1 MMPEMNPNN
10 VVDSLLV
17 SLGVDVDDKSFKAAS
32 DTFNGLK
39 STILQLG
46 ATAGVG
52 FGFKALTSDLSASV
66 LEMDRLS
73 RITGFTIRQV
83 ESLRHAMRQ
92 SGLNPDSANQL
103 AQKIPAWRQAAKQGE
118 LGDRAY
124 WSGKFNPVEL
134 LNKSDQEALEYIVS
148 SYGVMNNEQRRTLR
162 QGLGI
167 GDNDDTTRLFENG
180 IQGLQKAYEE
190 FQELYQPIDQK
201 LIDAANEFNK
211 EMAKLT
217 LNFESLQKQ
226 IGGPLL
232 TDLNACLKLINDF
245 LKENNKEIS
254 SIVSGEWYDDLMKYS
269 EDAGNTFRSWLKEVF
284 VSESDPVLANNLAT
298 QGTFRGYSENYLY
311 NAMNRLPSA
320 YSREIQSRE
329 SITPGVFGRTYYTEA
344 SVSGTE
350 LNNTQGG
357 RSAQPLGI
365 RNKNPGN
372 LRFANQYGAIRGE
385 GGFAKF
391 GNDEAGIS
399 ALHRQLGLY
408 FGRGL
413 NTISKIVN
421 KYAPASDNNNVPA
434 YINALMRAT
443 GKGAHETLDFGDTET
458 IISLMNGIINH
469 EVGRGHYSRNQIAG
483 VVRQN
488 SARVP
493 AVNLDAYNA
502 TANTVPRLPELTG
515 GNRGNDVKVTNH
527 YSIDARGI
535 NSDELMRRVKQ
546 EQAEDLN
553 EARALTHTDNY

>member
-52 FGFKALTSDLSASV
+52 FGFRALTSGLSASV

-83 ESLRHAMRQ
+83 ESLRYAMRQ

-103 AQKIPAWRQAAKQGE
+103 AQKIPAWRQAARQGE

-211 EMAKLT
+211 EMAKLSV
-217 LNFESLQKQ
+217 NFENLQKQ

-232 TDLNACLKLINDF
+232 ADLNACLKLINDF
-245 LKENNKEIS
+245 VKENNKEIS
-254 SIVSGEWYDDLMKYS
+254 SIISGEWYDDLLKYS
-269 EDAGNTFRSWLKEVF
+269 ENAGNTFRSWLKEVF

-298 QGTFRGYSENYLY
+298 QGTFRGYSANYLN

-329 SITPGVFGRTYYTEA
+329 SITPGVFDRTYYTEA
-344 SVSGTE
+344 SIGGAE
-350 LNNTQGG
+350 LNNSQRGSST
-357 RSAQPLGI
+357 QPLGV
-365 RNKNPGN
+365 RNRNPGN

-408 FGRGL
+408 FGRGI

-421 KYAPASDNNNVPA
+421 KYAPASDNNDVPA
-434 YINALMRAT
+434 YINALMRVT
-443 GKGAHETLDFGDTET
+443 GKSAHEILDFGDTET
-458 IISLMNGIINH
+458 IISLMNGIINQ
-469 EVGRGHYSRNQIAG
+469 EVGRGHYSRNQIGG
-483 VVRQN
+483 VVRRN
-488 SARVP
+488 SAGAP

-502 TANTVPRLPELTG
+502 TASTVPSISAPAGG
-515 GNRGNDVKVTNH
+515 GNKVEITQINHNTIQTGADSEEVIRRIEERDTTN
-527 YSIDARGI
+527 
-535 NSDELMRRVKQ
+535 
-546 EQAEDLN
+546 LN
-553 EARALTHTDNY
+553 EAMAMTKTDKY

>member
-1 MMPEMNPNN
+1 MSNAESEG

-17 SLGVDVDDKSFKAAS
+17 SLGIDVDDKSFKAAS

-46 ATAGVG
+46 AAAGVG
-52 FGFKALTSDLSASV
+52 FGFRALTSDLSASV

-73 RITGFTIRQV
+73 RITGFTVRQV
-83 ESLRHAMRQ
+83 ESLRYAMRR
-92 SGLNPDSANQL
+92 SGLNPESANQL

-167 GDNDDTTRLFENG
+167 GDNDDSTRLFENG
-180 IQGLQKAYEE
+180 IQGLKKAYEE

-217 LNFESLQKQ
+217 INFESLQKQ

-232 TDLNACLKLINDF
+232 TDLKACLKLINDF
-245 LKENNKEIS
+245 IKDNNKEIS
-254 SIVSGEWYDDLMKYS
+254 SIVSGEWYNDLMKYS
-269 EDAGNTFRSWLKEVF
+269 EDAGNAFRSWLKEVF

-298 QGTFRGYSENYLY
+298 QGTFRGYSENYFN

-320 YSREIQSRE
+320 YSREIKSRE
-329 SITPGVFGRTYYTEA
+329 SITPGVFDRTYYTEA
-344 SVSGTE
+344 SIGGTE

-357 RSAQPLGI
+357 SSTQPLGI
-365 RNKNPGN
+365 RNRNPGN

-408 FGRGL
+408 FGRGI

-458 IISLMNGIINH
+458 IISLMNGIINQ
-469 EVGRGHYSRNQIAG
+469 EVGRGHYSRNQIGG
-483 VVRQN
+483 VVRRN
-488 SARVP
+488 SAGAP

-502 TANTVPRLPELTG
+502 TASTVPSISAPAGG
-515 GNRGNDVKVTNH
+515 GNKVEITQINH
-527 YSIDARGI
+527 NTIQTGADSEEVI
-535 NSDELMRRVKQ
+535 RRI
-546 EQAEDLN
+546 EERDSSNLN
-553 EARALTHTDNY
+553 EAMATMKTDNY